1 MLLIGDPGNIFYEK
15 GDPGNIIGDKFGLGI
30 I

>member
-1 MLLIGDPGNIFYEK
+1 MLFIGDPGNIFYEK

>member
-1 MLLIGDPGNIFYEK
+1 MLLIGDPGNIFFEK